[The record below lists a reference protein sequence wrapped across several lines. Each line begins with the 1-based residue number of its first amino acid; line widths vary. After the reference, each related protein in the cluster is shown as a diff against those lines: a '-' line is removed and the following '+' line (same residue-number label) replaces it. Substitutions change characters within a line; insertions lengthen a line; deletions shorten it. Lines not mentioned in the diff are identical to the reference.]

1 MKTHPDKRRSET
13 HTAPESLIK
22 RRSGSYRQ
30 RMVAVRL
37 FASPDLLDI
46 SVLRHAET
54 QSPHLKNAFFEIA
67 AKGAFGDEVG
77 V

>member
-1 MKTHPDKRRSET
+1 M
-13 HTAPESLIK
+13 
-22 RRSGSYRQ
+22 
-30 RMVAVRL
+30 

-67 AKGAFGDEVG
+67 AKGAFGYEIG
-77 V
+77 VRTVQGVLILHSVSWEKSGQNGTA

>member
-1 MKTHPDKRRSET
+1 
-13 HTAPESLIK
+13 
-22 RRSGSYRQ
+22 
-30 RMVAVRL
+30 MVAVRL